1 MEMKNVFRFLT
12 MFTLPASMVFS
23 SGCKSVREFGNGVYY
38 NESDSSIYLAVSD
51 CKDTPDSPE
60 FDKQCKLQ
68 FSDNFD
74 VSYIEEE
81 KAYVYAMFHWS
92 DSVDDAENLSE
103 EEENKLFEQA
113 EKEYLDH
120 VDLKK
125 QFVDNDATF
134 YYVQEEG
141 ENTAVLYAY
150 VDGSD
155 FYDENEEKDIVT
167 FDIDENGTLILSYDM
182 NEEALPLYF
191 K

>member
-1 MEMKNVFRFLT
+1 MCIFMISLYIL
-12 MFTLPASMVFS
+12 FTG
-23 SGCKSVREFGNGVYY
+23 GCKSVREFGNGVYY
-38 NESDSSIYLAVSD
+38 NESDSRIYLTVSD

-74 VSYIEEE
+74 IFVYE
-81 KAYVYAMFHWS
+81 KQLAYLYAAFHS
-92 DSVDDAENLSE
+92 FDLIDDVESLSE
-103 EEENKLFEQA
+103 EESNKLFEQA

-125 QFVDNDATF
+125 QFVDNAATF
-134 YYVQEEG
+134 YYVQEDG
-141 ENTAVLYAY
+141 EKVASLYAY

-155 FYDENEEKDIVT
+155 FYLNEGEKDTLIIH
-167 FDIDENGTLILSYDM
+167 IDENGALILDYGTEDNYD
-182 NEEALPLYF
+182 LSIF